1 MQTLPAY
8 KTATVKIN
16 VNVFVG
22 ATVFLYFDSNI
33 SELQQSSVRE
43 HLRFQGATISE
54 FYHKKVNI
62 VLLNRSATKK
72 QKKGLILKTS
82 SSRGAL
88 MLRKS
93 QDKNKKIGDCKNV
106 FQRAKLDGIK
116 VMY

>member
-1 MQTLPAY
+1 M
-8 KTATVKIN
+8 IN

-33 SELQQSSVRE
+33 SELQESSVRE
-43 HLRFQGATISE
+43 HLPFQ

-88 MLRKS
+88 PLR
-93 QDKNKKIGDCKNV
+93 
-106 FQRAKLDGIK
+106 IK
-116 VMY
+116 ARNS